1 MTTRYKIHQ
10 KMLSIGDDYWIENS
24 EGKRVFKVDGKVLRI
39 RKTLILEDING
50 KPLCQIKERL
60 LTIKDTM
67 VIEDPNGK
75 DIAVMKKA
83 LISPLRDRWDVKVN
97 DGDDLVVQGNFI
109 DHEYAIKRKGKKV
122 AEVSKK
128 WFRITDTY
136 GVDVDQGQNDVL
148 ILAVAVVIDMMT
160 HEKK

>member
-1 MTTRYKIHQ
+1 
-10 KMLSIGDDYWIENS
+10 MLSIGDDYWIENS
-24 EGKRVFKVDGKVLRI
+24 EGKRVYKVDGKVLRI
-39 RKTLILEDING
+39 RKTLVLEDANG
-50 KPLCQIKERL
+50 KTLCQIKERL

-83 LISPLRDRWDVKVN
+83 LISPLRDRWDVKVK
-97 DGDDLVVQGNFI
+97 DSDDLVVLGNFI

-136 GVDVDQGQNDVL
+136 GVDVDEGQNDVL